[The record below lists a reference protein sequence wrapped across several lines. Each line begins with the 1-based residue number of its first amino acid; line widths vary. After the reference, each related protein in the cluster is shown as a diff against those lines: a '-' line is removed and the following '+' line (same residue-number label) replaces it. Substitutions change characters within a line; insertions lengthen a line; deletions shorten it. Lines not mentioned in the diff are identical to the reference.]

1 MKEFMML
8 GIYDARNVETIIVI
22 VSEVKIKTNLVYID
36 MDTLVSIASE
46 KCRFNLCIRLK
57 KNCYLSESQDLLDLI
72 RTRGGWQVNCLR
84 VEPIP

>member
-72 RTRGGWQVNCLR
+72 RTRGG
-84 VEPIP
+84 

>member
-8 GIYDARNVETIIVI
+8 GIYDAWNVETIIVI

-72 RTRGGWQVNCLR
+72 RTRGG
-84 VEPIP
+84 

>member
-1 MKEFMML
+1 ML

-57 KNCYLSESQDLLDLI
+57 KI
-72 RTRGGWQVNCLR
+72 AT
-84 VEPIP
+84 

>member
-1 MKEFMML
+1 MML

-36 MDTLVSIASE
+36 MDTLVSIALE

-72 RTRGGWQVNCLR
+72 RTRGG
-84 VEPIP
+84 

>member
-57 KNCYLSESQDLLDLI
+57 KI
-72 RTRGGWQVNCLR
+72 AT
-84 VEPIP
+84 

>member
-57 KNCYLSESQDLLDLI
+57 KNCYMSESQDLLDLI
-72 RTRGGWQVNCLR
+72 RTRGG
-84 VEPIP
+84 

>member
-1 MKEFMML
+1 MML

-36 MDTLVSIASE
+36 MNTLVSIASE

-57 KNCYLSESQDLLDLI
+57 KI
-72 RTRGGWQVNCLR
+72 AT
-84 VEPIP
+84 

>member
-1 MKEFMML
+1 ML
-8 GIYDARNVETIIVI
+8 GIYDAWNVETIIVI

-57 KNCYLSESQDLLDLI
+57 KNCCLSESQDLLDLI
-72 RTRGGWQVNCLR
+72 RTRGG
-84 VEPIP
+84 

>member
-22 VSEVKIKTNLVYID
+22 VSEVKIKTNLVYVD
-36 MDTLVSIASE
+36 MNTLVSIASE

-72 RTRGGWQVNCLR
+72 RTRGG
-84 VEPIP
+84 